1 MREGVSQRVNV
12 VDGKDCEAGGFHDR
26 VAGLRVMMLR
36 LAMNMA
42 IVANEDHCDVGEAA
56 DEYEYR

>member
-1 MREGVSQRVNV
+1 
-12 VDGKDCEAGGFHDR
+12 
-26 VAGLRVMMLR
+26 MMLR

-42 IVANEDHCDVGEAA
+42 IVADEHHCDVGEAA